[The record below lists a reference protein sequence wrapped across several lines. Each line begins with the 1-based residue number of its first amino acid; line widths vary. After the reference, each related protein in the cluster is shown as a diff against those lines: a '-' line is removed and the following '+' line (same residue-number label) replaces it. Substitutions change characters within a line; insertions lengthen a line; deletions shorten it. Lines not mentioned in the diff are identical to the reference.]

1 MATTKQDMEAIKE
14 YARSSMAWFR
24 HMSNSGTN
32 DKLRKLMIRCGVEG
46 YGRWWLMCEYLA
58 TVTGHK
64 VSLQTEEDMT
74 LLVQSLQFQGGPFN
88 DLVAREACRKFID
101 NLIDLNLVQVNEDG
115 EIHCEHMDEEALYF
129 GRQRYNAS
137 KGGSSRR
144 KKKPAEVSDEA
155 E

>member
-1 MATTKQDMEAIKE
+1 MATTKEDREAIE
-14 YARSSMAWFR
+14 RFARSPMAWFQ
-24 HMSNSGTN
+24 HDSNAAGN
-32 DKLRKLMIRCGVEG
+32 MKLRKLIARHGLEG
-46 YGRWWLMCEYLA
+46 YGRWWLLCEFLA
-58 TVTGHK
+58 SVTGHK

-74 LLVQSLQFQGGPFN
+74 ILADALQFKGGAFN
-88 DLVAREACRKFID
+88 DIVARDDCHKFVD
-101 NLIDLNLVQVNEDG
+101 ALLELDLIQLNEDG
-115 EIHCEHMDEEALYF
+115 EIHCDHMDENARYF